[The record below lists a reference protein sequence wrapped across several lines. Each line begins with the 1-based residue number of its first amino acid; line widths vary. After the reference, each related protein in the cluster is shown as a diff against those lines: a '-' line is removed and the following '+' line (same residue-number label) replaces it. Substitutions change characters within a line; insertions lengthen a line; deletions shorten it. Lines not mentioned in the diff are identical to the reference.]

1 MSNVHVAGLRH
12 GILLVNPK
20 RISDNPNAP
29 VAVAELLNLGWLADP
44 RTLNRVED
52 AELVRVL
59 DAARTVAGVDRSYT
73 PLYPNFP
80 AQVRDLSTLE
90 LIIDQIL
97 HYWTLGAPLVDQT
110 VVVRPGL
117 PLADMLTASKP
128 LSVVSKDAG
137 AILAHKI
144 LVQVM
149 ALSEQDADLVRAIL
163 RNVKVDSSLDSMFE
177 GVTNREN
184 RQHLVLAL
192 NANKRINRDV
202 LAVSAL
208 RNALDSDDAL
218 RTVLALY
225 THGEGEKYERAV
237 RHLSDVDYGAVMVE
251 SMPNEVRETLVIRL
265 GTLTKGFRADS
276 LVGHRKMWR
285 RVMRYVHPYS
295 TRAANNKDSRR
306 ALDIIHSN
314 IEYKTYA
321 SLVEEAFA
329 NGDMKAALGLLESN
343 AGNLYRRLSQ
353 LLDNGV
359 DSAELVAVLGRV
371 GDKPRMTTLISA
383 YNGLQARASGREG
396 VLRVAGRS
404 NFMRDNTNRKKVSKT
419 DLKAVIDAVRA
430 AMERKI
436 VAGTAAPSKAVA
448 VSSDAPVN
456 LVRRDAAVSDRSVN
470 RGERFT
476 LSEGG
481 GTLRIFVQWY
491 NGKGGEYRSRV
502 DLDLGAVLL
511 DAAFRQ
517 VASVDYT
524 SYHNKRGYATFSG
537 DLTTAPR
544 PNGAAEF
551 IDIDLNKVRSV
562 QPNAVWVAATV
573 NSYTGQR
580 LEEVDHFAGA
590 MIRSDGD
597 KGEIFDPRTVTT
609 AFTSI
614 SKATRVAPLIVNLR
628 TREMV
633 WIDTDD
639 GGQVSGYSV
648 SRGGALIDAIAFEM
662 DVPRLSKGEFAELYA
677 QAHGADTV
685 DAPVEDALIGKL
697 TAL

>member
-1 MSNVHVAGLRH
+1 MSNVYVAGLRH

-20 RISDNPNAP
+20 RTSDNPNAR
-29 VAVAELLNLGWLADP
+29 VAVAELLNLGWLVDP

-144 LVQVM
+144 LVQAM
-149 ALSEQDADLVRAIL
+149 ALSEQDVDLVRAIL
-163 RNVKVDSSLDSMFE
+163 RTSKVNSSLDSLFE

-202 LAVSAL
+202 LAVAAL

-225 THGEGEKYERAV
+225 THGEGEKYERAA
-237 RHLSDVDYGAVMVE
+237 RHLSDVDYGAVMMD

-265 GTLTKGFRADS
+265 GSLTKGFRADS

-295 TRAANNKDSRR
+295 TRAARNVDSRR

-329 NGDMKAALGLLESN
+329 NGDMKTALGLLENN

-383 YNGLQARASGREG
+383 YNGLQARASGRDG

-404 NFMRDNTNRKKVSKT
+404 NFMRDNTTRKKVSKT
-419 DLKAVIDAVRA
+419 DLKAVTDAVRA

-436 VAGTAAPSKAVA
+436 IAGTDAPSKAVA

-476 LSEGG
+476 LAEDGNV
-481 GTLRIFVQWY
+481 LRVFVQWY
-491 NGKGGEYRSRV
+491 NGKHHRV

-511 DAAFRQ
+511 DSQYRQ
-517 VASVDYT
+517 VASVDYA
-524 SYHNKRGYATFSG
+524 SYHNKRGYATYSG
-537 DLTTAPR
+537 DLVDAPGTK
-544 PNGAAEF
+544 GAAEF
-551 IDIDLNKVRSV
+551 IDIDLNAVGRV
-562 QPNAVWVAATV
+562 QPNAEWVAMTV
-573 NSYTGQR
+573 NSYTGQP
-580 LEEVDHFAGA
+580 LDDVDHFAGA
-590 MIRSDGD
+590 MIRTDGD
-597 KGEIFDPRTVTT
+597 KGAIFDPRTVTN
-609 AFTSI
+609 AFTSVTK
-614 SKATRVAPLIVNLR
+614 STRVAPLIVNLR

-633 WIDTDD
+633 WIDTSD
-639 GGQVSGYSV
+639 GANQGGYSV
-648 SRGGALIDAIAFEM
+648 SRGGALTDAIAFEL
-662 DVPRLSKGEFAELYA
+662 DVKRLTEGELARMYA
-677 QAHGADTV
+677 KAHGARTVNKAV
-685 DAPVEDALIGKL
+685 DADLIGKL
-697 TAL
+697 TGL